1 MMQGENLE
9 ALEQSLAELPQLAV
23 RGERLLQQ
31 RPQEEFA
38 RIACGPGCGSCCVVN
53 VSTLLPEGIAIRRY
67 LTRFSAAEQQQLAAR
82 LEELWE
88 TVRGLDDEER
98 LVVRR
103 KCAFL
108 NAQGRCQIYPVRPL
122 LCRSIT
128 STDAQSCQDALTGA
142 VFGDERPVLMHQYQQ
157 QLYESL
163 FSEFAGQLEERG
175 LDGRSFQLSGL
186 VRFLLNHPDAEA
198 DFRKGHRLTWQ
209 EFY

>member
-1 MMQGENLE
+1 MGQGENLE
-9 ALEQSLAELPQLAV
+9 ALEQSLAELPQLAG

-38 RIACGPGCGSCCVVN
+38 RISCGPGCGSCCVVN
-53 VSTLLPEGIAIRRY
+53 VSTLLPEGIAICRY
-67 LTRFSAAEQQQLAAR
+67 LTRFSNAEQLQIAAR
-82 LEELWE
+82 LEVLWQ

-103 KCAFL
+103 NCAFL

-128 STDAQSCQDALTGA
+128 STDAQSCRDALAGA
-142 VFGDERPVLMHQYQQ
+142 VFGDERTVLMHQYQQ

-163 FSEFAGQLEERG
+163 FSEYAGQLEERG

-186 VRFLLNHPDAEA
+186 VRYLLKYPHAEA
-198 DFRKGHRLTWQ
+198 DLRKGQRLTWQ
-209 EFY
+209 QLY